1 MWAHYNFNRLNLFA
15 ALQIKCWVLFY
26 ATPAAKFHVQLSFVR
41 HRQGARA
48 AWEGVVCSS
57 PFVFAKRVS
66 FSLNLCLN
74 LWFGN
79 VYVVSKGSYHVP
91 RCGNIKWR
99 EGEGESE
106 VKILQC
112 LLRFPVHICRAGF
125 QKKGTQRSSADCDI
139 NWGNWV
145 NGDAETAEL
154 LYPKDMLKSL
164 WEACVCIAGDIL
176 PTLLRFFTV
185 FNQTAINDWLLQILL
200 HFLHK
205 QLKTLHG
212 KLPLQPLP
220 LLCYPSFGF

>member
-1 MWAHYNFNRLNLFA
+1 MAEARRGEEGEAVPRPAALAQWSLAFAFYLHDMWAHYNFNRLNLFA

-112 LLRFPVHICRAGF
+112 LLRFPVHICRAAL
-125 QKKGTQRSSADCDI
+125 QKKAR
-139 NWGNWV
+139 
-145 NGDAETAEL
+145 
-154 LYPKDMLKSL
+154 K
-164 WEACVCIAGDIL
+164 EA
-176 PTLLRFFTV
+176 
-185 FNQTAINDWLLQILL
+185 LQIAILTEGIGWMEMQ
-200 HFLHK
+200 K
-205 QLKTLHG
+205 QPNYNTLKI
-212 KLPLQPLP
+212 
-220 LLCYPSFGF
+220 C